1 MENQIVNQSLALAPK
16 NFVNVIKSKFST
28 IIGGVPVTDKD
39 MGLMYGYLA
48 CINNSLIENNISWT
62 EIDENSLARDL
73 AYKARL
79 GLDMQMPNY
88 LYFVPYKNK
97 STGITTVSLQ
107 NGYKGEIYLAM
118 KFAKDTP
125 INIRAELIYETDK
138 FSIVKRD
145 ANHKGDDYVF
155 EITDPFNRGNIK
167 GGFGYIEYENPLK
180 NVLVIM
186 SEADILRHKPSYA
199 SKKFWED
206 WKEEMYLKTVIKKTC
221 KKIVL
226 DVDKYNEYRDVMEYE
241 KEREVAFTQEIV
253 EAEERQTANSIPIDV
268 SAAPVAAIPDKASVS
283 MPTQAVNTQKELV
296 PTNNTPTPQKPVSS
310 FIDPDF

>member
-1 MENQIVNQSLALAPK
+1 MENNQIINQSLALAPK
-16 NFVNVIKSKFST
+16 NFVNVIKSKYSA

-48 CINNSLIENNISWT
+48 CINNSLVDNNISFD
-62 EIDENSLARDL
+62 EINKDVLARDL

-88 LYFVPYKNK
+88 LYFVPYRNKN
-97 STGITTVSLQ
+97 TNVVTVSLQ

-118 KFAKDTP
+118 KFAKETP
-125 INIRAELIYETDK
+125 LNIRAELIYETDK

-155 EITDPFNRGNIK
+155 EITDPFNRGKIK

-180 NVLVIM
+180 NVLVVM

-199 SKKFWED
+199 SNKFWGD
-206 WKEEMYLKTVIKKTC
+206 WKEEMYLKTIVKKTC

-226 DVDKYNEYRDVMEYE
+226 DVDKYNEYRDIM
-241 KEREVAFTQEIV
+241 EREKKREVEYAQEMVDAEAHEIV
-253 EAEERQTANSIPIDV
+253 NAEPIDIPPAAIEDKAHVQASVQPVNQSKEAVPINNAPAPQTA
-268 SAAPVAAIPDKASVS
+268 
-283 MPTQAVNTQKELV
+283 VNG
-296 PTNNTPTPQKPVSS
+296 
-310 FIDPDF
+310 FADPDF